1 MNSSKRMQPVAE
13 IAQQQADAAARSV
26 AECNQ
31 IVTDMQK
38 QLNEL
43 LAYRDDYA
51 NGLRHKGHAGLKAN
65 QIKDYSLFMERLNKA
80 IEQQQAVL
88 NNAGSKLAASKQLW
102 IEKQQRARTIDSV
115 VSRYQQVE
123 RREQSQREQRDGD
136 EHALRLIRR
145 RDR

>member
-26 AECNQ
+26 TECNQ
-31 IVTDMQK
+31 IVTDMRK
-38 QLNEL
+38 QLDEL

-51 NGLRHKGHAGLKAN
+51 NGLRHKGQEGLKAN

-88 NNAGSKLAASKQLW
+88 NSAGSKLAASKQLW

-115 VSRYQQVE
+115 VCRYQQVE

-145 RDR
+145 RDS

>member
-1 MNSSKRMQPVAE
+1 MSSSKRMQPVAE

-31 IVTDMQK
+31 IVTDMRK
-38 QLNEL
+38 QLDEL

-51 NGLRHKGHAGLKAN
+51 NGLRHKGQEGLKAN
-65 QIKDYSLFMERLNKA
+65 QIKDYSVFMERLNKA

-88 NNAGSKLAASKQLW
+88 NSAGSKLAASKQLW

-145 RDR
+145 RDS